1 MIPFDDVEPSSASIG
16 TLEKVHKRAQKN
28 STSNSAFIRIAEAL
42 SLDMMAHAV
51 GGFAA
56 MTEDEQISSLRNIE
70 STLPAEFNVVL
81 NLARDVYYENDETP
95 DRPVNF
101 AGEDEIFG
109 KLALEE

>member
-1 MIPFDDVEPSSASIG
+1 
-16 TLEKVHKRAQKN
+16 
-28 STSNSAFIRIAEAL
+28 
-42 SLDMMAHAV
+42 
-51 GGFAA
+51 